1 MFLCDNYLSFLRIYL
16 LSAGRCFLL
25 IKSSGLKLN
34 VLGFFCNLIIYVF
47 MKVNDILIM
56 LKKDGWSL
64 VATRGSHRHKSI
76 LSKMGV

>member
-1 MFLCDNYLSFLRIYL
+1 MLSSLTL
-16 LSAGRCFLL
+16 EGVFLL

-34 VLGFFCNLIIYVF
+34 ILGLFCNLIIYVF

-76 LSKMGV
+76 PSKVVE

>member
-1 MFLCDNYLSFLRIYL
+1 MLSSLTL
-16 LSAGRCFLL
+16 EGVFLL

-34 VLGFFCNLIIYVF
+34 ILGLFCNLIIYVF

-64 VATRGSHRHKSI
+64 VATRGVIVTKASNQKWS
-76 LSKMGV
+76 SNCAW